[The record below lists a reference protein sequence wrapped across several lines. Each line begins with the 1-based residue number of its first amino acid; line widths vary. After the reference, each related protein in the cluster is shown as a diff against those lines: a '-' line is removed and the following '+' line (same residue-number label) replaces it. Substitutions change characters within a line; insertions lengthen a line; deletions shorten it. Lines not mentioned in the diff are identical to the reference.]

1 MSTEQQ
7 VVNQPVV
14 NQPVV
19 QVYPNSVTNQPSSH
33 SNGSF
38 GSVFIVLA
46 VIVVISA
53 IACFLGRLCN
63 RRYKNSQPK
72 DKKSHGSKHKD
83 AKPKNTKNT
92 GRGRDTDIE
101 FGFDDGFNPT
111 AKQFGNG
118 GAKGFKPGGN
128 GGEIRG
134 EPRFTGEWEGKA
146 GQY

>member
-1 MSTEQQ
+1 MSTE
-7 VVNQPVV
+7 QPVV

-63 RRYKNSQPK
+63 RRYKHSQPK

-83 AKPKNTKNT
+83 VKPKNT
-92 GRGRDTDIE
+92 GRGNDRDIE

-118 GAKGFKPGGN
+118 GGKGFKPGGN
-128 GGEIRG
+128 AGEIRG